1 MIFKIRQLIKK
12 ILLFLGSPYKIKD
25 LIILESHADYSDNSR
40 SFYEYLIN
48 NNYNEKYKIYWFVN
62 DAKKFEDK
70 KAKNVKFLTMWTVGT
85 KRTLFQ
91 WIKYFWIVKNAKFL
105 IFSNRNLPKV
115 NRKTKKVYIN
125 HGVAI
130 KSVKGRRMVP
140 LDADYVVD
148 ASEFGAELLMDQQD
162 LKRDQIIVVG
172 NPRNDIIFT
181 KTDIAK
187 KVKDFKKYKKV
198 VLWLPTFRVSKTE
211 NRVDSTF
218 EFPLGLPII
227 YDVDTLKS
235 LNDYLNERNIAL
247 VIKPHP
253 AQDMSVFKAEDLSNI
268 IIINDQY
275 LIDHNTELTEFYK
288 ITDALITD
296 YSSVYVDYLLTQKPI
311 CFTQDDFEEYKL
323 GFSMPN
329 IQDYMPGEKVK
340 NIEEFKQFF
349 DHLDKGIDKYKKERK
364 KVNDAF
370 NAFNDNKSS
379 ERLIKAIDL

>member
-1 MIFKIRQLIKK
+1 MT
-12 ILLFLGSPYKIKD
+12 
-25 LIILESHADYSDNSR
+25 
-40 SFYEYLIN
+40 YLTN
-48 NNYNEKYKIYWFVN
+48 
-62 DAKKFEDK
+62 
-70 KAKNVKFLTMWTVGT
+70 
-85 KRTLFQ
+85 
-91 WIKYFWIVKNAKFL
+91 
-105 IFSNRNLPKV
+105 
-115 NRKTKKVYIN
+115 
-125 HGVAI
+125 
-130 KSVKGRRMVP
+130 
-140 LDADYVVD
+140 
-148 ASEFGAELLMDQQD
+148 
-162 LKRDQIIVVG
+162 
-172 NPRNDIIFT
+172 
-181 KTDIAK
+181 IAK

-235 LNDYLNERNIAL
+235 LNKYLNERNIAL

-349 DHLDKGIDKYKKERK
+349 DHLDKDIDKYKKERK

-379 ERLIKAIDL
+379 ERLIKAINL